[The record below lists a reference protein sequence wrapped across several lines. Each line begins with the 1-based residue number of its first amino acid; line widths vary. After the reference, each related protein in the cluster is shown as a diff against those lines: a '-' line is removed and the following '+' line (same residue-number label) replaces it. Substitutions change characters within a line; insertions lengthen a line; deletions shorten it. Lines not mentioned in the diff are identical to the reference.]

1 MKKILCL
8 LLAGLM
14 FVSVPT
20 SAFAA
25 EKSLEEVSVQ
35 LNEDKQSDLVI
46 VEKELSDNKSRAS
59 WGKGQLYSENPLL
72 GHPWAYG
79 VTVTYSGTAYKLYA
93 QTVCIDDESLLTK
106 TEKAYA
112 SNSESATSARI
123 TSATEGCSFTGYH
136 GLQDTST
143 SGWQTCE
150 TYKSYY

>member
-1 MKKILCL
+1 MKKVLCL

-14 FVSVPT
+14 FVSIPT
-20 SAFAA
+20 SVFAA
-25 EKSLEEVSVQ
+25 EKSTEAVNTQ
-35 LNEDKQSDLVI
+35 LDEDKQSDLVI
-46 VEKELSDNKSRAS
+46 VETEISDEKSRAS

-72 GHPWAYG
+72 GRPWAYG

-93 QTVCIDDESLLTK
+93 QMVCIDDESLLTK
-106 TEKAYA
+106 TEKKYE
-112 SNSESATSARI
+112 SNSSSATSARI
-123 TSATEGCSFTGYH
+123 TSATEDCSFTGYH